1 MTATRLLI
9 VESPAKAKS
18 IGKMLGKDFEVCAS
32 MGHVRDLPERKL
44 GVDVEKRFEPEYVV
58 LKDRAKVLKELKTAA
73 KGKEAI
79 YLAPDPDR
87 EGEAIAWHL
96 KEFLKGAV
104 PEDRFLR
111 VTYNEI
117 TAPAVRRAVEHPGH
131 IDMNLVNSQQARRVL
146 DRLVGYKVSPLLW
159 RRFRG
164 SRSAGRVQTAA
175 LRLVVE
181 REKAIRAFKP
191 EEYWILGARV
201 AKQVDP
207 RTPFN
212 VRLAR
217 IGDEKAEIHSQER
230 AEAVRADLE
239 TRSLRVLGET
249 RREISRRA
257 QPPFITSSLQQA
269 ASRALGFVPSRTM
282 RLAQSLYEG
291 VDLGSGPEGLI
302 TYMRTDSFAVSNE
315 ARDAARAFIRETYG
329 EAYAPEKP
337 NVYKTKDSAQAAHES
352 IRPTDV
358 RRTPDSLA
366 SKLQPDELK
375 LYRLVWQ
382 RFVASQMSAAR
393 IAQRT
398 VEVEAAPGASTPANG
413 TSYLFRATASE
424 VVFPGYQKVTGDDR
438 PKKKSAEEEMEASEE
453 EETDGLPPVTAGE
466 PLDRLEWLADQKFTE
481 PPPRFSDATLVKAM
495 EENGIGRPSTYAATV
510 QTLQD
515 RKYVEREKRTLM
527 PTPMGEKVCEY
538 LVGHLGNLFDIKF
551 TARMEEDL
559 DHVEEGRQEWHEM
572 LETFYEQLK
581 VSLAAAREPLDTE
594 GLGKVRR
601 LIELLQRV
609 TQWKEPTKRGKR
621 TYDDRKFVESVREQ
635 LDANEKPLT
644 RPQLDALRTLGARYA
659 DQVEELKT
667 EMEALGLPATAAATG
682 GDPVPGRARLALLE
696 GVQFGEPRTV
706 RGREYDDGKFVQ
718 SLREQAES
726 GRILSERQ
734 IAVLDRLLTKYA
746 AVIPDFEKRK
756 AEAGIESAPQ
766 EAATP
771 ADPAECRRLLDA
783 MATVKEWKP
792 PVKRGR
798 RSWDDHAF
806 YESLRKQ
813 FATRGSLSPKQLA
826 SLGKMAKRYSVQ
838 GDAAEGQAGE
848 PA

>member
-58 LKDRAKVLKELKTAA
+58 LKDRAKVLKELKSAA

-96 KEFLKGAV
+96 KEYLKGAV

-117 TAPAVRRAVEHPGH
+117 TASAVRHAVEHPGH

-181 REKAIRAFKP
+181 REKAIRAFQP

-207 RTPFN
+207 KTPFH

-217 IGDEKAEIHSQER
+217 IGDEKAEIHTQER
-230 AEAVRADLE
+230 AESVRADLE
-239 TRSLRVLGET
+239 TRSLRVRGET

-302 TYMRTDSFAVSNE
+302 TYMRTDSFAVSVQ
-315 ARDAARAFIRETYG
+315 ARDAAREFIREAYG
-329 EAYAPEKP
+329 AAYVPEKP
-337 NVYKTKDSAQAAHES
+337 NVYKTKESAQAAHES

-366 SKLQPDELK
+366 HQLPPDELK
-375 LYRLVWQ
+375 VYRLIWQ

-398 VEVEAAPGASTPANG
+398 VEVEAVPGAATVANP

-438 PKKKSAEEEMEASEE
+438 PKKKSAEDEADAAAEE
-453 EETDGLPPVTAGE
+453 EADSLPPVTAGE
-466 PLDRLEWLADQKFTE
+466 PLDRLDWLAEQKFTE
-481 PPPRFSDATLVKAM
+481 PPPRFSDATLIKAM
-495 EENGIGRPSTYAATV
+495 EEHGIGRPSTYAATV
-510 QTLQD
+510 QVLQD
-515 RKYVEREKRTLM
+515 RKYVEREKRTLA
-527 PTPMGEKVCEY
+527 PTPMGEKVCDY

-572 LETFYEQLK
+572 LESFHQQLM
-581 VSLAAAREPLDTE
+581 VSIAAAREPLNAE
-594 GLGKVRR
+594 GLGTVRR
-601 LIELLQRV
+601 LIELLNRV
-609 TQWKEPTKRGKR
+609 QKWKEPTKRGKR
-621 TYDDRKFVESVREQ
+621 TYDDHKFVQSVSEQ
-635 LDANEKPLT
+635 LEAGEKPLT
-644 RPQLDALRTLGARYA
+644 RPQLDALRTMGARYA
-659 DQVEELKT
+659 DQVEDLKAET
-667 EMEALGLPATAAATG
+667 EALGLPATAAATG
-682 GDPVPGRARLALLE
+682 GDPAPGRARLALLE
-696 GVQFGEPRTV
+696 GVTFGEPRTV
-706 RGREYDDGKFVQ
+706 RGRVYDDSKFVQ
-718 SLREQAES
+718 SLKEQAES
-726 GRILSERQ
+726 GRVLSERQ
-734 IAVLDRLLTKYA
+734 VAALDRILAKYA
-746 AVIPDFEKRK
+746 AVIPDYEKRR
-756 AEAGIESAPQ
+756 AEAGITAAAQ

-771 ADPAECRRLLDA
+771 ADPAECRRLMDA
-783 MATVKEWKP
+783 MATVTEWKP

-798 RSWDDHAF
+798 RTWDDHAF
-806 YESLRKQ
+806 YDSLRKQ
-813 FATRGSLSPKQLA
+813 FAARGALSPKQLA
-826 SLGKMAKRYSVQ
+826 SLGKMAKRYRVSAD
-838 GDAAEGQAGE
+838 GSDGAADETA
-848 PA
+848 